1 MTTVALYMAVL
12 AQILD
17 TAGQVE
23 AKIYA
28 LAVHFTWFIEGF

>member
-23 AKIYA
+23 GKIYA
-28 LAVHFTWFIEGF
+28 LAVHFT